1 MNMHKSG
8 LGMLRCALR
17 STLLWKCDI
26 STMKLVPLCYKVKS
40 LASTQ
45 PRSDKSKA
53 LASKSIRYYC
63 HSASDAA
70 KESTAATA
78 TTEVP
83 QNEAENNPLL
93 VYLAQCKSPMEVLDE
108 LNRYPISVNEIA
120 KIFYKM
126 WQFTKEMPFEQRQRE
141 FKLINEHPEFSAL
154 CERLTIE
161 AGALENKFLVRTLRV
176 TVNLAVS
183 HDSRVVQTL
192 LRIAQEHLNQFD
204 LDSLCILSRTL
215 HEMKSSNAQPLREAI
230 RLLLL
235 DHIPETS
242 NVKTLTILMKAVGKD
257 SPLELKKQLASK
269 VFSLSSEFTSA
280 DHFYVFSGLAN
291 IDLNHTPLLD
301 TCSKKLAENLHD
313 YSFTQLLTVLRCCHE
328 GKYRNHTL
336 FSSISKHMADTIDT
350 WRDQQEHLNQF
361 DLKSLR
367 ILYGTLHEMKSSNA
381 QPLREAIRLLL
392 LDRFPETSNVAT
404 LTTLMYAVGEDS
416 PLELKKQLA
425 SKVFSLSSEF
435 TSADH
440 FHIFTG
446 LANIGLNHTPLLDTC
461 SKKLAENLHD
471 YSFTKL
477 LKVLK
482 CCHEVKYRNYTLFS
496 SISKHM
502 ADTIDTWRD
511 QQVLKILQ
519 PFEKLN
525 FRPVEL
531 LDVLAE
537 KIIQDPENLPIND
550 LLIAL
555 RLFSMANH
563 DLKDIKTECTVN
575 LAVSHDS
582 RVVQTL
588 LRVAQEHLNQFDL
601 KSLRILYGTLHEMK
615 SSNAQPLREAIR
627 LLLLDR
633 FPETSN
639 VPTLTTLMHAVGE
652 DSPLELKKQLA
663 SKVFSLSSEFTSAD
677 HFYIFS
683 GLANIGLKHTPLLD
697 TCSKKL
703 AENLHD
709 YSFTQLLT
717 VLKCCHEVKYRNHT
731 LFSSISKHMA
741 DTIDTWRD
749 QQVPE
754 ILQAFEEL
762 NFRPVELLDVLAE
775 RIIQDPEN
783 LPINKLLIALRGF
796 SMANHDL
803 KDIKTE

>member
-242 NVKTLTILMKAVGKD
+242 NVKTLTILMKAVGK
-257 SPLELKKQLASK
+257 
-269 VFSLSSEFTSA
+269 
-280 DHFYVFSGLAN
+280 
-291 IDLNHTPLLD
+291 
-301 TCSKKLAENLHD
+301 
-313 YSFTQLLTVLRCCHE
+313 
-328 GKYRNHTL
+328 
-336 FSSISKHMADTIDT
+336 
-350 WRDQQEHLNQF
+350 
-361 DLKSLR
+361 
-367 ILYGTLHEMKSSNA
+367 
-381 QPLREAIRLLL
+381 
-392 LDRFPETSNVAT
+392 
-404 LTTLMYAVGEDS
+404 DS

>member
-350 WRDQQEHLNQF
+350 WRDQQVLKILQPFEKLNFRPVELLDVLAERIIQDPENLPINDLLIALRLFSMANHDLKDIKTECTVNLAVSHDSRVVQTLLRVAQEHLNQF

-511 QQVLKILQ
+511 Q
-519 PFEKLN
+519 
-525 FRPVEL
+525 
-531 LDVLAE
+531 
-537 KIIQDPENLPIND
+537 
-550 LLIAL
+550 
-555 RLFSMANH
+555 
-563 DLKDIKTECTVN
+563 
-575 LAVSHDS
+575 
-582 RVVQTL
+582 
-588 LRVAQEHLNQFDL
+588 QEHLNQFDL